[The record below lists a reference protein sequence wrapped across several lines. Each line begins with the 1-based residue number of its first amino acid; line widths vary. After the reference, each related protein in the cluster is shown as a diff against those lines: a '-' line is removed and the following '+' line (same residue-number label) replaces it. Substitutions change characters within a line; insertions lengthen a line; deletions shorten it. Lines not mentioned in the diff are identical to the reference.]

1 MAGSAMIVR
10 DRSRRSAA
18 SEGVVTAVFLSWV
31 AWGIRRGMSTH
42 QVAAGA
48 KRRAPHMPSD
58 VTPGL
63 SFFDRFATHAAKFV
77 SRAWFF
83 AACLLLVVLW
93 APSILVIGD
102 VNTWQ
107 LIINTATTIVTFLL
121 VALLQNTQ
129 TRSDEATQD
138 KLNAIA
144 EAMSTLMA
152 HTADIHDRAELREAV
167 TELREAVGLEDKE
180 SA

>member
-1 MAGSAMIVR
+1 
-10 DRSRRSAA
+10 
-18 SEGVVTAVFLSWV
+18 
-31 AWGIRRGMSTH
+31 MSTH
-42 QVAAGA
+42 RVTAGGQ
-48 KRRAPHMPSD
+48 RRAPHMPSD
-58 VTPGL
+58 VTSDL
-63 SFFDRFATHAAKFV
+63 SFFDRFATRAAKFV

-83 AACLLLVVLW
+83 AACLLLVLLW
-93 APSILVIGD
+93 APSILVIGNVD
-102 VNTWQ
+102 TWQ

-129 TRSDEATQD
+129 TRSDEAVQD

-152 HTADIHDRAELREAV
+152 QAADIHDRDRLRGAV
-167 TELREAVGLEDKE
+167 TELRDAVGLEDKE